1 MRLLV
6 TGGCG
11 FLGSNF
17 LRYVLQHYGP
27 EMVTNVDALTTGRLV
42 NVEGIAESYGERYE
56 FLHADVAEGEKLEAL
71 MAKHQFFAVMHFAA
85 EGCSVAATA
94 DLLNRARHH
103 GIRRVL
109 LVSALGADANLA
121 EAEDQ
126 GLVAHREFAQEVV
139 IARATSS
146 YGPCQVATQW
156 IPKVIVSAL
165 QERPV
170 VLGGDGAE
178 MRDWLHVEDL
188 SAGLFAALLDG
199 QPGKIYELRSGQE
212 VRDGDLAHQ
221 ILDHLGKG
229 RELVRFAGSAAKAS
243 VPRGADPIAEWP
255 LAWKPRQQRDAALR
269 ETIDWYVRNREW
281 WEPTMTA

>member
-56 FLHADVAEGEKLEAL
+56 FLHADVAESEKLEAL
-71 MAKHQFFAVMHFAA
+71 MAKHHFFAVVHFAA
-85 EGCSVAATA
+85 EGCSVAATR
-94 DLLNRARHH
+94 DLLDRARHH

-109 LVSALGADANLA
+109 LVSSLDADGNLA
-121 EAEDQ
+121 EAEEQ
-126 GLVAHREFAQEVV
+126 GLAAHRQFGQEVV
-139 IARATSS
+139 IACATSS
-146 YGPCQVATQW
+146 YGPCQAVTQW
-156 IPKVIVSAL
+156 IPKIIVSAL
-165 QERPV
+165 RELPAA
-170 VLGGDGAE
+170 LGEDGAE
-178 MRDWLHVEDL
+178 THDWLHVEDL

-212 VRDGDLAHQ
+212 VRDADLAHQ
-221 ILDHLGKG
+221 ILNHLGKG
-229 RELVRFAGSAAKAS
+229 RDLVRFEGRAS
-243 VPRGADPIAEWP
+243 QASTQRGGEHIAERP
-255 LAWKPRQQRDAALR
+255 LAWKPRHQLDVALR

-281 WEPTMTA
+281 WEPTLTD

>member
-11 FLGSNF
+11 FLSSNL

-71 MAKHQFFAVMHFAA
+71 MAKHQFFAVVHFAA
-85 EGCSVAATA
+85 EGSSVAATG

-109 LVSALGADANLA
+109 LVSSLCADGNLA
-121 EAEDQ
+121 EAEEQ
-126 GLVAHREFAQEVV
+126 GLAAHRQFGQEVV
-139 IARATSS
+139 IARATCS
-146 YGPCQVATQW
+146 YGPCQAVTEW
-156 IPKVIVSAL
+156 IPRIAVNAL
-165 QERPV
+165 RERPV
-170 VLGGDGAE
+170 VLGEDGAE
-178 MRDWLHVEDL
+178 TRDWLHVEDL
-188 SAGLFAALLDG
+188 CAGLFAALLDG
-199 QPGKIYELRSGQE
+199 QPGKIYELRSGRE
-212 VRDGDLAHQ
+212 VRDADLAHQ

-229 RELVRFAGSAAKAS
+229 RELVSFEGRTAKA
-243 VPRGADPIAEWP
+243 PAARGAEPIAERP
-255 LAWKPRQQRDAALR
+255 LAWKPRHQRDAALR

-281 WEPTMTA
+281 WEPTLTD

>member
-56 FLHADVAEGEKLEAL
+56 FLHADVAEVEKLEAL
-71 MAKHQFFAVMHFAA
+71 MAKHQFFAVVHFAA
-85 EGCSVAATA
+85 EGSSVAATA

-109 LVSALGADANLA
+109 LVSSLGADGNLA
-121 EAEDQ
+121 EAEEQ
-126 GLVAHREFAQEVV
+126 GLAAHQEFGQEVV
-139 IARATSS
+139 IVRASGC
-146 YGPCQVATQW
+146 YGPCQAATQW
-156 IPKVIVSAL
+156 IPKVIIGAL
-165 QERPV
+165 RERPV
-170 VLGGDGAE
+170 VLGEDGADTH
-178 MRDWLHVEDL
+178 DWLHVEDL
-188 SAGLFAALLDG
+188 CAGLFAALLDG

-212 VRDGDLAHQ
+212 VRCGDLAHR
-221 ILDHLGKG
+221 ISDHLGKG
-229 RELVRFAGSAAKAS
+229 RELITFEGRTAKTPASSAGGHL
-243 VPRGADPIAEWP
+243 PERP
-255 LAWKPRQQRDAALR
+255 LAWKPRHQLDAALR

-281 WEPTMTA
+281 WEPSLTD